1 MIITR
6 DIISFAFVGEDHQID
21 HIPLS
26 EIDFV
31 IEMKDQES
39 QAGLEATVAHD
50 QYKLQIGTVEN
61 GYNSGRVYRIATRDR
76 EELKTLIARL
86 TKFAKAAR
94 KRAEARTLFRK
105 IQLKVLKRYETR
117 HVQALM
123 ALMIMAV
130 IYVCMYVCMYYVYMQ
145 AIIIIAV

>member
-1 MIITR
+1 
-6 DIISFAFVGEDHQID
+6 
-21 HIPLS
+21 
-26 EIDFV
+26 
-31 IEMKDQES
+31 MKDQES

-105 IQLKVLKRYETR
+105 IQLKVRKRYETR

-130 IYVCMYVCMYYVYMQ
+130 IYIYIYVCMYVCMYVLCIYAGHHHHRGIRRRVRAPKNLPTQ
-145 AIIIIAV
+145 T